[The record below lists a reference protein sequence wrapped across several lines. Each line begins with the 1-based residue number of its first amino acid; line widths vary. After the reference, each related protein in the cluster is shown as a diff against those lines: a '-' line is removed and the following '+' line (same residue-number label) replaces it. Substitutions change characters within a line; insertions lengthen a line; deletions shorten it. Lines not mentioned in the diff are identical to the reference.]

1 MPYRPETNRRTLE
14 TKKLVEET
22 TNETER
28 EITLKNWKVMKTT
41 LAYALWMFSRVTFME

>member
-22 TNETER
+22 TNETEK
-28 EITLKNWKVMKTT
+28 EIP
-41 LAYALWMFSRVTFME
+41 